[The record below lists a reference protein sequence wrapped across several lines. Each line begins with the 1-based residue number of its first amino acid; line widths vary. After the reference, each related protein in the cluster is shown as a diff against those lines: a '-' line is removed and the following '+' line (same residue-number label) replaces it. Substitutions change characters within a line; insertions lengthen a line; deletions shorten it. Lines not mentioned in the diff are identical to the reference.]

1 MKSFMTTF
9 TTLFS
14 TYETDVR
21 SNDAIAKEE
30 ITPFEKNI
38 LRVENNFATKLKP
51 KIETKNAW
59 NLATK
64 LAYRLNS
71 YKFFEFAN
79 RFIG

>member
-1 MKSFMTTF
+1 MTTF
-9 TTLFS
+9 TTPFS
-14 TYETDVR
+14 TDETDVR
-21 SNDAIAKEE
+21 SNDAIAKKE
-30 ITPFEKNI
+30 ISSVEKNI

-64 LAYRLNS
+64 FAYRLKS
-71 YKFFEFAN
+71 FKFFEFAN